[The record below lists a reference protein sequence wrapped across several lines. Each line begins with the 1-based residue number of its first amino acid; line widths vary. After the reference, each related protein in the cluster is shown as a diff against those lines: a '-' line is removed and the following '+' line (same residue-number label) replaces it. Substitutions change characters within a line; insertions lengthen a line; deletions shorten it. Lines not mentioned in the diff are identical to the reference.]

1 MGNQVVKELF
11 VCRCSDIEHQIS
23 MAYEVDDEIKDVYCY
38 IHLVRLP
45 FWERVKNGIKYI
57 FGYKSKYGD
66 FEEFIFNPKDA
77 DALQKVVDYLKSCD
91 KKDGENNEI

>member
-1 MGNQVVKELF
+1 MESKVEKELF
-11 VCRCSDIEHQIS
+11 VCSCSNIEHQIS
-23 MAYEVDDEIKDVYCY
+23 MVYEVDDEFNDVYCY
-38 IHLVRLP
+38 IHLVKFS

-77 DALQKVVDYLKSCD
+77 DKLQKVVDYLKSCD
-91 KKDGENNEI
+91 NDRNKDS